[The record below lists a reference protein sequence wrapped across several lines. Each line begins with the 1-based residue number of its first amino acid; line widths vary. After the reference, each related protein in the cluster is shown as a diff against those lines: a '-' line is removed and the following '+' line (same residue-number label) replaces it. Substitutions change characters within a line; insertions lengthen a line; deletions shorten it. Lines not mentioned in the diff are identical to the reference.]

1 MAYPFDSY
9 WRQFL
14 QGPQYTDI
22 TRSLRTAM
30 AVPNYSNV
38 ISDSIRAR
46 TDLENLFPR
55 DYGRSL
61 VVDIVPSHIRDA
73 MRLPLIDLLPAWDLP
88 ALQVFSPPE
97 VIRTPD
103 LIAPATIRFIEDIV
117 RSPHFRLGPDWSMP
131 PAVDVSAVQQALAD
145 TVLSIPTHDIMAAYT
160 ESFSGANVSALAGFA
175 AQRRQFLS
183 QVVGL
188 DTRGILANIT
198 LGGVT
203 IDLPRPQ
210 QLADLSDLL
219 ASPQFAPGGL
229 FDRLIDELLRDEQTA
244 EDVDAAA
251 NEVATTWSLSGE
263 QARQLVIGL
272 LAVCIMYG
280 YVHFSQPSSLGES
293 TTDFLMWMFG
303 GIGVSTEGSRRV
315 VKGYDWLQGRRS
327 APPTGDSDIA
337 T

>member
-1 MAYPFDSY
+1 MTYPFDDST
-9 WRQFL
+9 RRFL
-14 QGPQYTDI
+14 QGPQFADLS
-22 TRSLRTAM
+22 RSIRTAM
-30 AVPNYSNV
+30 AAPNYQNV
-38 ISDSIRAR
+38 ISDSIQAQ
-46 TDLENLFPR
+46 TNLDNLFPR
-55 DYGRSL
+55 EYGRS
-61 VVDIVPSHIRDA
+61 VVADIVPSHIRDA
-73 MRLPLIDLLPAWDLP
+73 MRSPLIDLLPAWDLP
-88 ALQVFSPPE
+88 TLPVFSPPE
-97 VIRTPD
+97 AIRTPE
-103 LIAPATIRFIEDIV
+103 LIAPATVRFIEDIV
-117 RSPHFRLGPDWSMP
+117 RSPHIRLGPDWSMP
-131 PAVDVSAVQQALAD
+131 PAIDVSAVQQALAD
-145 TVLSIPTHDIMAAYT
+145 TVLSIPTHDILAAYT

-198 LGGVT
+198 LGDVT

-244 EDVDAAA
+244 EDVDVAA
-251 NEVATTWSLSGE
+251 NQMATTWSLSGD

-293 TTDFLMWMFG
+293 TTDFLMWIFG

-327 APPTGDSDIA
+327 APPTGDS
-337 T
+337 